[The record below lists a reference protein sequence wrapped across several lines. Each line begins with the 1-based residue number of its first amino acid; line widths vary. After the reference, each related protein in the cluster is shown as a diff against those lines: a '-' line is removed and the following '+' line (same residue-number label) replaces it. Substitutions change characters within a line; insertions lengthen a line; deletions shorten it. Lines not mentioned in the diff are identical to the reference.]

1 MPLDDATWALVRE
14 AYCAKILTV
23 RAILDQFGVTQKHL
37 DTRRKAEGWP
47 VRLGIAQRNAAAR
60 RAASPS
66 LLEVELPLPTTRQAR
81 MRLILRLYKAIDLKL
96 TQMEQHMENPPTQA
110 TSTDHERDTRALNS
124 LVRTFDHVTELN
136 ADLIRPASKSAD
148 NSGSKRASAAD
159 PARGSAS
166 GNVPAATLAS
176 DPAGTE
182 RMRLDI
188 AQRLELILQ
197 KQAPPPD
204 AG

>member
-1 MPLDDATWALVRE
+1 MPLHDATWALVRE
-14 AYCAKILTV
+14 AYCAKVLTV
-23 RAILDQFGVTQKHL
+23 AAILNQFGITQKHL
-37 DTRRKAEGWP
+37 DKRRKAEGWP
-47 VRLGIAQRNAAAR
+47 VRLGIAQRNAAS
-60 RAASPS
+60 RAATSSP
-66 LLEVELPLPTTRQAR
+66 LPDVELPLPTTRQAR

-96 TQMEQHMENPPTQA
+96 TQMEKHMENPPTQA

-148 NSGSKRASAAD
+148 HSGSKRASATD
-159 PARGSAS
+159 SARAAAS
-166 GNVPAATLAS
+166 GHTSAPLAA

-188 AQRLELILQ
+188 AQRLAGILQ
-197 KQAPPPD
+197 KQAPPSD